1 MWRCFIVHCL
11 QGKNMMN
18 GDVFIEK
25 KYKSLLVQDL
35 LFLLHLKTSESLLLM
50 RNMKQHINKKISR
63 DIIHVTLLVTGDSIT
78 IVRLV
83 QDVQHRHWTHLPGR
97 EEEFIN

>member
-63 DIIHVTLLVTGDSIT
+63 DIIHGTLLFTADSI
-78 IVRLV
+78 IIARLFQEV
-83 QDVQHRHWTHLPGR
+83 QQRHWNHLPGHKK
-97 EEEFIN
+97 EFIN

>member
-1 MWRCFIVHCL
+1 MWQCFIVRCQ

-25 KYKSLLVQDL
+25 KYKLLLVQDL

-63 DIIHVTLLVTGDSIT
+63 DIIHGTLLFTGDSIT
-78 IVRLV
+78 IVRLFEE
-83 QDVQHRHWTHLPGR
+83 VQHRHWNHLPGR
-97 EEEFIN
+97 TKEFIN